1 MLSYVDSV
9 YIAALLNFFTILCF
23 CGLHEVARELENP
36 FTNEPNDIPLV
47 TFQSQ
52 FNEAL
57 LSMYAGYHPD
67 SWYVFMNTVIFKN
80 ILFCILICK
89 NFLFKCLGGKCHAL
103 QVQVKVIQYDLM
115 IRQKF
120 TKVFYLLSFKL
131 DV

>member
-1 MLSYVDSV
+1 MIHDRYNQARKVAYVPFPFVHAQISALFTFVLLPLVPFLMLSYVDSV

-67 SWYVFMNTVIFKN
+67 SWYVFMNTVIS
-80 ILFCILICK
+80 K
-89 NFLFKCLGGKCHAL
+89 NF
-103 QVQVKVIQYDLM
+103 V
-115 IRQKF
+115 F
-120 TKVFYLLSFKL
+120 TNA
-131 DV
+131 